1 MKRKAFICA
10 LLLCLS
16 AMGTGTWAQQV
27 SQDEAMQR
35 AIQFF
40 AKPSSSGMKKAPRK
54 APRMKAAEVND
65 AYYIFND
72 EANGGFVIVSGE
84 ERTPDILGYS
94 NGGRFDAAKVPANMR
109 AWLDGYKAQIKAA
122 AASTTLTAT
131 SETYVSR
138 TPIAPLLRTEWNQL
152 SPYNLLC
159 PMDNGKQCVTGC
171 VATAMAQVM
180 NYWQHPAQTTATIP
194 NRVAERLNFTHPDIA
209 AGTAIDWA
217 NMPRAEWDATTEAQQ
232 KAVSE
237 LMLYCGMAVQMDY
250 GANSSAAYSQNVA
263 PALANYFGYD
273 ANYRFVK
280 RRRNSVS
287 YVASEGYDYED
298 WLYVIYNE
306 LRQGHPVYYSG
317 QSSSSGH
324 AFVCDGYASE
334 DYYHIDWG
342 WGGDYNGFFRLQV
355 MNPEGRGTGGGSS
368 SDGYA
373 SDQDAIIGCVP
384 SGYTDTKA
392 ALACHSIA
400 TSQTTVQRS
409 AATGN
414 FPSVAITPRL
424 FVTTHAAGIDYALA
438 LYQDDVQR
446 SLLSS
451 ATASARVGDILSNS
465 FSVSISEE
473 VADGEYQ
480 IVPVCRKAGEST
492 WQRCLDSDV
501 FYVKAVVSGQ
511 TLTLTPMDY
520 TTTPISDAKL
530 VCTAAPVITGTY
542 HYTDKFSASFTIR
555 NDGGDYI
562 GPLCIFNSTTQ
573 DILAEQMVSLA
584 AGETKTVTMT
594 NITPWS
600 MRTDNTQNHFYLG
613 SYIGDIHVSGSE
625 FAMAP
630 FPILRVTTN
639 IPELPEAEDDGYNSY
654 WIHDTKLNATLR
666 IEYPEP
672 DGYAPTVNGKVN
684 VKLSTANS
692 GDVFSTDLDI
702 NLKPGQSAELPLNLP
717 KETISTFYLYILGFS
732 ATPILQED
740 SKSFKIENNGSPGYS
755 IVVSGGKKVPGWV
768 NYTVSVSPEGA
779 GSVNSDSSGQII
791 LGSEMSI
798 TAAPFMLYDG
808 GRYRWD
814 EEFYNTHKYMHI
826 NYYFDHWTKNGV
838 LVSKDNTL
846 TLTMDEDCALVA
858 HFKPII
864 KLTCIETPTVEGTL
878 EAGSNNTYNAV
889 IWNESEEDYEG
900 DVTLTYWADTKYGDP
915 SIQTTASTHVAIKAG
930 ETQHVSL
937 QLRNIASTNVTL
949 YSYLTFSH
957 PKVDIRECNI
967 SGSNVEIALYPRIRA
982 TLTVL
987 NADADHYIDADSI
1000 RVSVRLEKPAN
1011 CRAYKGTLPI
1021 QLMRIDGGGMSHT
1034 FGTQEIDVDFT
1045 NEESIVR
1052 ELTFHSGNST
1062 THYSYGDFLFNLHF
1076 DLPSVWKED
1085 SYRYEYKTECI
1096 GNDIIY
1102 HLKTDWGI
1110 RGSVLAYSPSI
1121 EVGTVG
1127 LKDNNNAGN
1136 EEIFFSSGMTAH
1148 AHAPPAAG
1156 YYFRCW
1162 TDKDGNIVSRDAR
1175 YTFVTSFKTEGE
1187 RYALKAN
1194 FEPGTAPAKRT
1205 IRAEAQP
1212 YGMGTVTGSDT
1223 YYDGEEVTLTATAAK
1238 GYEFICWQ
1246 SEDGTELSTDATYT
1260 FTVSQDAT
1268 YTAVFAVYE
1277 EAVTVIA
1284 EGKTMDYG
1292 EEVPTLTFKT
1302 MGRGT
1307 LKGEP
1312 VLSTE
1317 VTSTT
1322 KPGTYEIV
1330 VSRGTSTNRHLT
1342 LKNGKLIVRKANL
1355 TIHVDDAAMIL
1366 GEELPTFDLIVSG
1379 LVGDDTLESTFSRL
1393 PYAYVPGGTPT
1404 AVGTYNILINSGT
1417 SDYYTVTREEGTLTV
1432 SVPVGVESIKADNA
1446 ATDVYLLSGQ
1456 KIRAKAKDL
1465 HDLPAGAYIIG
1476 GKKVVVGR

>member
-109 AWLDGYKAQIKAA
+109 AWLDEYKAQIKAA

-250 GANSSAAYSQNVA
+250 GAKSSAAYSQNVA

-280 RRRNSVS
+280 RGRNSVS

-451 ATASARVGDILSNS
+451 ATASARVGDILSKS

-625 FAMAP
+625 FALAP

-654 WIHDTKLNATLR
+654 WIYDTKLNATLR

-779 GSVNSDSSGQII
+779 GSVNSNSSDQII

-1052 ELTFHSGNST
+1052 ELTFHSGNSFV
-1062 THYSYGDFLFNLHF
+1062 HNNYGDLLYDLHF
-1076 DLPSVWKED
+1076 SFPSVWKQD
-1085 SYRYEYKTECI
+1085 TYRYEYKTECI

-1148 AHAPPAAG
+1148 AHATPAAG

-1175 YTFVTSFKTEGE
+1175 YTFVTSFKTELE

-1246 SEDGTELSTDATYT
+1246 SEDGTELSTDATYS

>member
-54 APRMKAAEVND
+54 APRMKAAEVNE

-72 EANGGFVIVSGE
+72 EANGGFIIVSGE

-122 AASTTLTAT
+122 AASTMPTAT

-138 TPIAPLLRTEWNQL
+138 TPIAPLLRTEWDQL

-217 NMPRAEWDATTEAQQ
+217 NMPRAKWDATTEAQQ

-250 GANSSAAYSQNVA
+250 GANSSAANSQNVA
-263 PALANYFGYD
+263 PALSNYFGYD
-273 ANYRFVK
+273 PGCQLVYRS
-280 RRRNSVS
+280 N
-287 YVASEGYDYED
+287 YED
-298 WLYVIYNE
+298 WLYIIYNE

-355 MNPEGRGTGGGSS
+355 MNPQGRGIGGGSS

-373 SDQDAIIGCVP
+373 NRQGAILGCVP
-384 SGYTDTKA
+384 AGHTDTKA

-451 ATASARVGDILSNS
+451 ATASARVGDILSKS

-501 FYVKAVVSGQ
+501 IYVKAVVSGQ

-530 VCTAAPVITGTY
+530 VCTVAPAITGTY

-555 NDGGDYI
+555 NDGGDYA
-562 GPLCIFNSTTQ
+562 GPLCIINSTTQ
-573 DILAEQMVSLA
+573 DVLAEQSVSIA

-594 NITPWS
+594 DITPWS

-625 FAMAP
+625 FALAP

-639 IPELPEAEDDGYNSY
+639 IPELPEAEDDGYNCY

-684 VKLSTANS
+684 VKLSTVNS

-702 NLKPGQSAELPLNLP
+702 NLKPGQSAELPLNLTE
-717 KETISTFYLYILGFS
+717 ETISTFYLYILGFS
-732 ATPILQED
+732 VTPIQQEG
-740 SKSFKIENNGSPGYS
+740 SKSFKIENDGSPGYL
-755 IVVSGGKKVPGWV
+755 IVVSGGKKVPGRV

-779 GSVNSDSSGQII
+779 GSTNSNSSGEII

-798 TAAPFMLYDG
+798 TAGPFMHYDG
-808 GRYRWD
+808 SNYFWN
-814 EEFYNTHKYMHI
+814 EESYNTHKYLHVD
-826 NYYFDHWTKNGV
+826 YYFDHWTKNGV
-838 LVSKDNTL
+838 VVSENNTL

-858 HFKPII
+858 HLKPNL

-878 EAGSNNTYNAV
+878 EAGSTNTYNAV
-889 IWNESEEDYEG
+889 IWNENEEDYEG

-930 ETQHVSL
+930 ETQPVSL
-937 QLRNIASTNVTL
+937 PLRNIASTNVTL

-957 PKVDIRECNI
+957 PKMDVRECTI

-982 TLTVL
+982 TFTVL

-1000 RVSVRLEKPAN
+1000 RLSVKLEKQAN
-1011 CRAYKGTLPI
+1011 SRAYKGTLPI

-1062 THYSYGDFLFNLHF
+1062 MHYNYGDLLFDLHF
-1076 DLPSVWKED
+1076 SLPSVWKQD
-1085 SYRYEYKTECI
+1085 TNGYEYKTECI
-1096 GNDIIY
+1096 GDNIVY
-1102 HLKTDWGI
+1102 HLKSDWGT
-1110 RGSVLAYSPSI
+1110 RGRVYIYASSS
-1121 EVGTVG
+1121 EGGTVG

-1148 AHAPPAAG
+1148 AHATPAAG
-1156 YYFRCW
+1156 YYFRYW
-1162 TDKDGNIVSRDAR
+1162 TDKDGNIVSRNAR

-1187 RYALKAN
+1187 RYALMAN

-1205 IRAEAQP
+1205 IHAEAQP

-1223 YYDGEEVTLTATAAK
+1223 YYDGEQVTLTATAAK

-1246 SEDGTELSTDATYT
+1246 SEDGTELSTDATYS

-1322 KPGTYEIV
+1322 KPGTYDIV

-1432 SVPVGVESIKADNA
+1432 SAPVGVESIKADDA

>member
-35 AIQFF
+35 ALKFF
-40 AKPSSSGMKKAPRK
+40 SKPSQTSGMKKAPRK
-54 APRMKAAEVND
+54 APRMKAAEVNET
-65 AYYIFND
+65 YYIFND
-72 EANGGFVIVSGE
+72 EANGGFIIVSGE

-109 AWLDGYKAQIKAA
+109 AWLDGYKAQIKAV
-122 AASTTLTAT
+122 AASTMPTAT

-263 PALANYFGYD
+263 PALSNYFGYD
-273 ANYRFVK
+273 PGCQLVYRS
-280 RRRNSVS
+280 N
-287 YVASEGYDYED
+287 YED
-298 WLYVIYNE
+298 WLYIIYNE

-317 QSSSSGH
+317 KSSSSGH

-355 MNPEGRGTGGGSS
+355 MNPQGRGIGGGSS

-373 SDQDAIIGCVP
+373 NRQGAILGCVP
-384 SGYTDTKA
+384 AGHTDTKA

-414 FPSVAITPRL
+414 FPSVTITPRL

-501 FYVKAVVSGQ
+501 VYVKAVISGQ

-530 VCTAAPVITGTY
+530 VCTAAPVITGSY

-555 NDGGDYI
+555 NDGGDYA
-562 GPLCIFNSTTQ
+562 GPLCIINSTTQ

-594 NITPWS
+594 DIVPWS
-600 MRTDNTQNHFYLG
+600 MRTNNTQNHFYLG

-625 FAMAP
+625 FALAP

-654 WIHDTKLNATLR
+654 WIYDTKLNATLR

-702 NLKPGQSAELPLNLP
+702 NLKPGQSAEVPLNLP
-717 KETISTFYLYILGFS
+717 EETISTFYRYILKFS

-740 SKSFKIENNGSPGYS
+740 SKSFKIEDNGSPGYH

-779 GSVNSDSSGQII
+779 GSVNSNSSDQII

-798 TAAPFMLYDG
+798 TAAPFIHYEGHTYFWNED
-808 GRYRWD
+808 
-814 EEFYNTHKYMHI
+814 FYNMHKYDDDMHI
-826 NYYFDHWTKNGV
+826 DYYFDHWTKNGV

-858 HFKPII
+858 HFKPNI

-878 EAGSNNTYNAV
+878 ETGSTNTYNAV

-900 DVTLTYWADTKYGDP
+900 DVTLTYWTDNIYGSGDAKAT
-915 SIQTTASTHVAIKAG
+915 SSAHVSIKAG
-930 ETQHVSL
+930 ETQSVSL
-937 QLRNIASTNVTL
+937 PLRNIAPTIQHIVL
-949 YSYLTFSH
+949 YGRLTFSH
-957 PKVDIRECNI
+957 PKMDIRECNI

-982 TLTVL
+982 TFTVL

-1000 RVSVRLEKPAN
+1000 RLSVQLEKPAN

-1021 QLMRIDGGGMSHT
+1021 SLLWKGKNGGNSN
-1034 FGTQEIDVDFT
+1034 FGTQEINVDFT
-1045 NEESIVR
+1045 KEASTVK
-1052 ELTFHSGNST
+1052 ELTFHSGNSLV
-1062 THYSYGDFLFNLHF
+1062 HNNYGDLLYDLHF
-1076 DLPSVWKED
+1076 DLPSVWKQD
-1085 SYRYEYKTECI
+1085 SYGYEYKTECI
-1096 GNDIIY
+1096 GDGTIY
-1102 HLKTDWGI
+1102 HLKSDWGT
-1110 RGSVLAYSPSI
+1110 RGRVYVYASSS
-1121 EVGTVG
+1121 EGGTVG

-1148 AHAPPAAG
+1148 AHATPATG

-1162 TDKDGNIVSRDAR
+1162 TDKDGNIVSRNAR

-1223 YYDGEEVTLTATAAK
+1223 YYDGEQVTLTATAAK
-1238 GYEFICWQ
+1238 GYDFICWQ
-1246 SEDGTELSTDATYT
+1246 SQDGTELSTDATYT

-1277 EAVTVIA
+1277 EAVIVSA
-1284 EGKTMDYG
+1284 ESKTMIYG
-1292 EEVPTLTFKT
+1292 GEVPELTFKT
-1302 MGRGT
+1302 SGKGT

-1312 VLSTE
+1312 ELSTE

-1322 KPGTYEIV
+1322 MPGTYDIV
-1330 VSRGTSTNRHLT
+1330 ISRGTSTNRRLT
-1342 LKNGKLIVRKANL
+1342 LKNGKMVVRKAPL
-1355 TIHVDDAAMIL
+1355 TIHVDDATMTL
-1366 GEELPTFDLIVSG
+1366 GEELPTFNLTASG
-1379 LVGDDTLESTFSRL
+1379 FVGDDTLESTFSRM
-1393 PYAYVPGGTPT
+1393 PYAYLSGGTPT
-1404 AVGTYNILINSGT
+1404 EPGTYDILINGGT
-1417 SDYYTVTREEGTLTV
+1417 SAYYTVTKETGTLTV
-1432 SVPVGVESIKADNA
+1432 TAPVGVESIKADDA